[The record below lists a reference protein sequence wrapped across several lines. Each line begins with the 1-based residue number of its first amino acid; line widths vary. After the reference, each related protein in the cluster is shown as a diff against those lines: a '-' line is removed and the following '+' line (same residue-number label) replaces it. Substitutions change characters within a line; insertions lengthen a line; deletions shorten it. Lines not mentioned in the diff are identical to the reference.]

1 MLPAISSTQSVYEM
15 EITMHNWKRRS
26 TKTVLAAVTAV
37 TVASAGMWMD
47 SQTGMAVPAPGV
59 TATTEASAVPA
70 DTASAR
76 PAKKTGKEKKARKKK
91 KAARVV
97 SSAGIT
103 TPEVT
108 LTPTPSA
115 AVVTQKPA
123 QKKKDTKKTSDL
135 GLTKQQTN
143 ITIWCIIVLAIGSIS
158 GITLTV
164 TKKKNR

>member
-47 SQTGMAVPAPGV
+47 SQAGMAVPAPGV

-76 PAKKTGKEKKARKKK
+76 PAKKTGKAKKVRKKK

-115 AVVTQKPA
+115 AAVTQKPA
-123 QKKKDTKKTSDL
+123 LKKKDKTSDL